1 MNFFQRLFGS
11 ADKQIKDWVKND
23 AILLDV
29 RSIGEFSENGI
40 EGSLNIPIEMLY
52 QRLNELNK
60 KNQKYV
66 VFCRSGNRSRHA
78 LDLLKKQGF
87 TFVTDG
93 KTVNN
98 IHKILKND

>member
-11 ADKQIKDWVKND
+11 ADKQLKDWVKND
-23 AILLDV
+23 AHLLDV

-60 KNQKYV
+60 NQKYV

-87 TFVTDG
+87 TFLMDG

-98 IHKILKND
+98 IQQILKND